1 MHSLNKVIAYYLEE
15 LAAKFRA
22 DNSNVTEEQ
31 AIDILRVV
39 AHEEVSKEGSCD
51 FLNLSRSRFD
61 EKIKLKKIPKGRKEK
76 GWKELR
82 WYKDELELCKN
93 RK

>member
-1 MHSLNKVIAYYLEE
+1 MHSLNKVIAHYLEE

-39 AHEEVSKEGSCD
+39 AHEEVSKEKSCD

-61 EKIKLKKIPKGRKEK
+61 DLVRERKIPNGKKEK

>member
-1 MHSLNKVIAYYLEE
+1 MHSLNKVVAHYLEE

-22 DNSNVTEEQ
+22 DNTNVTEEQ

-39 AHEEVSKEGSCD
+39 AHEEVSKEESCD

-61 EKIKLKKIPKGRKEK
+61 DLVRERKIPKGKKEK